1 MRWKRL
7 AALAGALALA
17 AAACNAPN
25 SGEGTGSPEP
35 STSPQAQIG
44 ATWSD
49 PPLPAEEVKGAQK
62 GGIVTVVTSSTPDTF
77 DPTRVYFT
85 DSLQIM
91 SLVTR
96 SLTTLKNVNGKS
108 VLVPDMATDLGRPNK
123 DFTQWE
129 WTLRDGLKYED
140 GSPVKAADI
149 AYAMKRQLAVTE
161 LPDGPP
167 YSPGFFAGG
176 DKYKGPYTSGDN
188 FPAVT
193 TPNDKTIRV
202 KLALSFSEMPY
213 YASFPSFTGIPKAK
227 DTKTDYGNH
236 PMATGPYMFKKYTPG
251 VSLELERN
259 PNWDPKTDPVRHQ
272 YPDGFVFKFNQD
284 PTIFNKALIA
294 DNGPDQTTIT
304 YSNLSPQDYTLAKQD
319 APDRI
324 VQGPDTC
331 TGYVYLDLRKIKD
344 IKVRKAIGLA
354 YPYDQVNT
362 AGGVIP
368 GVTWS
373 PSWGILTPVL
383 KGVQKYDVFGTGG
396 TGPGKPAAAKKL
408 LQEAKAVGFPL
419 TYYYNN
425 ENPLAGDASLALKK
439 GLTDAGFKVNAIPAS
454 GAQIRTINSDPNS
467 KANMRT
473 GGGWCLD
480 WNSASS
486 VFPAQWLPSQSLNE
500 GGPNPSYPLLP
511 EFKWLEDEVNRIMKL
526 PADQSPAAWG
536 ALDKKLMEEYIPVI
550 PTGAGGN
557 AIVHGSKIGNVVWSQ
572 FAGMP
577 TFSEM
582 YVKK

>member
-1 MRWKRL
+1 MRWKRY

-17 AAACNAPN
+17 AAACNSPADRGP
-25 SGEGTGSPEP
+25 GTSPEP
-35 STSPQAQIG
+35 STSQKAEIG
-44 ATWSD
+44 ATWAN
-49 PPLPAEEVKGAQK
+49 PPVPAEEVKGAQK
-62 GGIVTVVTSSTPDTF
+62 GGTVTVVTSSTPDTF

-96 SLTTLKNVNGKS
+96 SLTALKNVNGKS

-140 GSPVKAADI
+140 GSPVKAADV
-149 AYAMKRQLAVTE
+149 AYAMKRQLAVAE

-167 YSPGFFAGG
+167 YSKGFFAGG
-176 DKYKGPYTSGDN
+176 DKYDGPYKSGDN
-188 FPAVT
+188 FPAVS
-193 TPNDKTIRV
+193 TPDDKTIRV
-202 KLALSFSEMPY
+202 KLALSFSDMSY
-213 YASFPSFTGIPKAK
+213 YASFPSFTGIPKVK
-227 DTKTDYGNH
+227 DNKTDYGNH
-236 PMATGPYMFKKYTPG
+236 PMATGPYKFKKYTPG

-259 PNWDPKTDPVRHQ
+259 KYWDPKTDPVRHQ

-284 PTIFNKALIA
+284 PTVFNKALIA
-294 DNGPDQTTIT
+294 DNGPDETAIT
-304 YSNLSPQDYTLAKQD
+304 YSNLSPEDYTLAKQD

-324 VQGPDTC
+324 VQGPDSC
-331 TGYVYLDLRKIKD
+331 IGYVYLDLRKIKD

-354 YPYDQVNT
+354 YPYDQINT
-362 AGGVIP
+362 ASGVIP
-368 GVTWS
+368 GVTWD

-396 TGPGKPAAAKKL
+396 TGPGKPEAAKKL
-408 LQEAKAVGFPL
+408 LQEADAVGFQL
-419 TYYYNN
+419 TYYYNS
-425 ENPLAGDASLALKK
+425 ENPLTVDGSLALKK
-439 GLTDAGFKVNAIPAS
+439 GLTDAGFKVNAIPVTS
-454 GAQIRTINSDPNS
+454 AQTRTINSDPNS

-480 WNSASS
+480 WNAASS
-486 VFPAQWLPSQSLNE
+486 VFPAQWLPAQSLNE
-500 GGPNPSYPLLP
+500 GGPNPSYPMLP
-511 EFKWLEDEVNRIMKL
+511 EFQWLQDEINRIMKL
-526 PADQSPAAWG
+526 PANQAPAAWG
-536 ALDKKLMEEYIPVI
+536 ALDKKLMEEYIPII
-550 PTGAGGN
+550 PTGTGGN